1 MAWQGG
7 VVMETPADNV
17 DVPRQQR
24 LLNRWRLLI
33 PLVHWTGT
41 LLALAVGIASVVTLP
56 ILLVQ
61 QAWHWLHYLWSLL
74 PNAMVILP
82 IPYPPTIGEAVVLS
96 GHIMRYAMLC
106 VGILHVLVPASR
118 RLLRQSGLTIKPLP
132 KEHSA
137 QVYVTTLCK
146 AHRIRAARVYVTH
159 TNAILAYAV
168 AAPLRRPAIVISDGL
183 LVQAP
188 ADISR
193 WVLAHEV
200 AHLYHGDCRRSSLW
214 IVAMDALLHLDRI
227 RVTITR
233 LLLRA
238 ISLVP
243 LLNRLLVPLL
253 GRPLCWV
260 TYVLGGLGR
269 LGYRLSTVTYKV
281 ADRWVSRRCEYRAD
295 VFAATQEGVDP
306 GIRLMTALKGS
317 FEPQFDIM
325 ATHPEPAQRIATLQ
339 RLAPV
344 PTPHH

>member
-159 TNAILAYAV
+159 TNAIYSTS
-168 AAPLRRPAIVISDGL
+168 IFSI
-183 LVQAP
+183 
-188 ADISR
+188 
-193 WVLAHEV
+193 E
-200 AHLYHGDCRRSSLW
+200 RSSATW
-214 IVAMDALLHLDRI
+214 EQWRQPVRAEHPVAFF
-227 RVTITR
+227 
-233 LLLRA
+233 
-238 ISLVP
+238 LVLVKATSSHSPP
-243 LLNRLLVPLL
+243 L
-253 GRPLCWV
+253 
-260 TYVLGGLGR
+260 
-269 LGYRLSTVTYKV
+269 
-281 ADRWVSRRCEYRAD
+281 ASR
-295 VFAATQEGVDP
+295 
-306 GIRLMTALKGS
+306 
-317 FEPQFDIM
+317 
-325 ATHPEPAQRIATLQ
+325 
-339 RLAPV
+339 
-344 PTPHH
+344 